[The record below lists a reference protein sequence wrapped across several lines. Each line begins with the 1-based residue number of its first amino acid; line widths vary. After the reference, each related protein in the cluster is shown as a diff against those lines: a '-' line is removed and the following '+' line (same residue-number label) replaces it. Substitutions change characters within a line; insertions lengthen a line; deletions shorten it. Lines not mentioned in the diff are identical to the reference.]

1 MDMAATTIRPM
12 RHRLVISAVGILL
25 VGCGSSY
32 MGGLDG
38 PPKPPSARQRPGEA
52 VALLDV
58 EDFVARHWRSPLA
71 PQGAPPP
78 RFSTLEASLAPEACG
93 TCHPAQ
99 LADWTT
105 SVHAASMGPGVAGQ
119 LVEMLDADRSA
130 ALACYTCHAPLAE
143 QRPFVPSPAAGAA
156 PSQPFAANP
165 ALDRTLQP
173 RGVVCAGC
181 HVRAHERFAPPRRDG
196 TLYSGTRATLAHGG
210 ATRTPAFLRS
220 EFCRDCH
227 QFRPDGFALNGTPL
241 QNTYAEWKASPFAAA
256 GVQCQDCH
264 MPDRRHTWRGIH
276 DRAMVISGLTIGVE
290 REPVEGA
297 VAATLRVRNTG
308 VGHAFPTYVTPLV
321 LLRAELIDAAGRVI
335 SGSREQHVIGRQIE
349 LDLSREISDTR
360 LLPGAA
366 AELRYRR
373 PRRPGTRARFSV
385 LVFPDAFYTAFFEA
399 LLRQGAGRG
408 TAAIEEALAAT
419 QRSGFT
425 VFTEELDAG

>member
-1 MDMAATTIRPM
+1 MGMAATTIRPM
-12 RHRLVISAVGILL
+12 RHRLVIVAVGVLL
-25 VGCGSSY
+25 MGC
-32 MGGLDG
+32 
-38 PPKPPSARQRPGEA
+38 A
-52 VALLDV
+52 VRGMSPADV
-58 EDFVARHWRSPLA
+58 EDFVARHWRFPLA

-78 RFSTLEASLAPEACG
+78 GFSALEASLAPEACG

-99 LADWTT
+99 LADWTS

-143 QRPFVPSPAAGAA
+143 QRPFVPSPPAGTASS
-156 PSQPFAANP
+156 PPFAVNP
-165 ALDRTLQP
+165 ALDRALQP

-196 TLYSGTRATLAHGG
+196 TLHGGPRATLAHGG

-227 QFRPDGFALNGTPL
+227 QFRPDGFSLNGKPL
-241 QNTYAEWKASPFAAA
+241 QNTYAEWKASSFAQA

-276 DRAMVISGLTIGVE
+276 DRAMVTSGLTIAVE
-290 REPVEGA
+290 REVADGA
-297 VAATLRVRNTG
+297 VAATLRVSNTG

-321 LLRAELIDAAGRVI
+321 VLRAELLDEDGRVI
-335 SGSREQHVIGRQIE
+335 SGSREQYVIGRQVE

-360 LLPGAA
+360 LLPGAH

-385 LVFPDAFYTAFFEA
+385 LVFPDAFYTAFFDA

-419 QRSGFT
+419 QRSGFV